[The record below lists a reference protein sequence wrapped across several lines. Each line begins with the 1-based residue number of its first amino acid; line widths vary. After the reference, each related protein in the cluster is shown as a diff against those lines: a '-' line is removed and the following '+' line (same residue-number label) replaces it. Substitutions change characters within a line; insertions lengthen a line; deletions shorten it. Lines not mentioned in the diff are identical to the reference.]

1 MRESSRKLITG
12 QVFRTTG
19 VSYEKEMAKS
29 VQEDRNI
36 LKLRKVHC
44 VQAVANLLLAGSH
57 VFGAR

>member
-1 MRESSRKLITG
+1 
-12 QVFRTTG
+12 
-19 VSYEKEMAKS
+19 MAKS